1 MFPWFEERIAPMD
14 SDTAHEL
21 HVSRYTYDQ
30 EWIVAVDLGM
40 FDVSDEAVTIDVV
53 DETAIIVTDPPD
65 GPAEFG
71 VALPNTTGTAQVNN
85 RVLTITSDR

>member
-53 DETAIIVTDPPD
+53 NETAIIVADPPD
-65 GPAEFG
+65 GR
-71 VALPNTTGTAQVNN
+71 PNSKSPFPIRRAPL
-85 RVLTITSDR
+85 RRTIGF

>member
-1 MFPWFEERIAPMD
+1 MD